1 MEALY
6 ADGGGDEAETLID
19 ALGCLVDESVMTFN
33 SDAAKFAIV
42 LTDAPYKVDNTHGI
56 ESMEDMIAALQ
67 EKGIKVSVM
76 TNNLYFSDY
85 ENLTSA
91 TGGILCSVYDFSEA
105 LREYALSIIRATA
118 DSTVDDSVNAV
129 TGIST
134 TGPAAVY
141 PNYVYTYQAAITP
154 ENATDKGV
162 YWYTEDNTVAEVV
175 AAEGT
180 DCYVR
185 GVSEGT
191 TQLIAVSRDGG
202 YTSNVTIEVSYS
214 APLSDN
220 IISYDFDAIRDA
232 LRQEAVKT
240 YEFRLTDG
248 APLTEG
254 QQEEIF
260 SSIKGK
266 EKTFTMVFSDSSH
279 SVAYKWSFLG
289 TKVTDETLVMDFG
302 IIPDAGNETILGAVK
317 EDTAKMDIHFYHDGR
332 LPGEATVSVPVK
344 DIFATDSL
352 YLYYY
357 NPLTGGLELS
367 AEGVAVVDGYASFP
381 LKHCSDYIL
390 TSERLRSL
398 IPDLGP
404 DDTDNNLENDDS
416 GSTEGSENMEETD
429 STENSGNG
437 AEAGSTEDSG
447 NGAEVAMDKPNN
459 TENPEPAEKEEPENT
474 VPGKSPRTGDSSR
487 EGMLFMLFVLL
498 VSGVPVW
505 GRETPGKRFFRQPR
519 HGAERH

>member
-162 YWYTEDNTVAEVV
+162 
-175 AAEGT
+175 
-180 DCYVR
+180 
-185 GVSEGT
+185 
-191 TQLIAVSRDGG
+191 
-202 YTSNVTIEVSYS
+202 
-214 APLSDN
+214 
-220 IISYDFDAIRDA
+220 
-232 LRQEAVKT
+232 
-240 YEFRLTDG
+240 
-248 APLTEG
+248 
-254 QQEEIF
+254 
-260 SSIKGK
+260 
-266 EKTFTMVFSDSSH
+266 
-279 SVAYKWSFLG
+279 
-289 TKVTDETLVMDFG
+289 
-302 IIPDAGNETILGAVK
+302 
-317 EDTAKMDIHFYHDGR
+317 
-332 LPGEATVSVPVK
+332 
-344 DIFATDSL
+344 
-352 YLYYY
+352 
-357 NPLTGGLELS
+357 
-367 AEGVAVVDGYASFP
+367 
-381 LKHCSDYIL
+381 
-390 TSERLRSL
+390 
-398 IPDLGP
+398 
-404 DDTDNNLENDDS
+404 
-416 GSTEGSENMEETD
+416 
-429 STENSGNG
+429 
-437 AEAGSTEDSG
+437 
-447 NGAEVAMDKPNN
+447 
-459 TENPEPAEKEEPENT
+459 
-474 VPGKSPRTGDSSR
+474 
-487 EGMLFMLFVLL
+487 
-498 VSGVPVW
+498 
-505 GRETPGKRFFRQPR
+505 
-519 HGAERH
+519 